1 MRCDGW
7 QERPFDEIM
16 LIPLRNGL
24 SKPKAIRGTGVKMV
38 NMGELFRYDR
48 IFDIDM
54 DLVPVT
60 SKEFEAAKLEEGD
73 LLFARQSLVREGAG
87 KCSIVMQTNGESVYE
102 SHLIRVRIDRSM
114 AEPLFYFYYLKSPQG
129 SGRISS
135 IVEQVAA
142 AGIRGSDLKRLM
154 LPVPSVLEQRAI
166 AATLSCLDDKIE
178 LNNRMNKNLE
188 EMAQALFKSW
198 FVDFD
203 PVKAKMEG
211 REPTGMDAETAAL
224 FPDEFEDSELGPIPK
239 GWRVDT
245 LGSVVSVNAQSL
257 SKDFP
262 HEMIYYVDINSVS
275 EGSCT
280 WPELAPLH
288 TAPSRARRL
297 VRDGD
302 TIWSMVRP
310 NRRAFL
316 YVCEPDERVVVS
328 TGFAVLSPELVP
340 SSFLHSHVTMSEF
353 SDYLASNADGSA
365 YPAVRPGHFEGA
377 RLVLPTDS
385 VLSSFDML
393 VGPIRRRIHRNQQEN
408 ANLSSLRD
416 TLLPKLMSGEIRVP
430 EAEDILEEVL

>member
-1 MRCDGW
+1 MRCNQW
-7 QERPFDEIM
+7 PH
-16 LIPLRNGL
+16 LRLGAVASVKGGKRL
-24 SKPKAIRGTGVKMV
+24 PK
-38 NMGELFRYDR
+38 GEL
-48 IFDIDM
+48 
-54 DLVPVT
+54 LKT
-60 SKEFEAAKLEEGD
+60 EA
-73 LLFARQSLVREGAG
+73 
-87 KCSIVMQTNGESVYE
+87 TPHPY
-102 SHLIRVRIDRSM
+102 IRVRDIGPNRRLSVNDGFEYVSRAVQQQIQRYTVRAGDVIISIVGSIGLLAVIDLSLDG
-114 AEPLFYFYYLKSPQG
+114 ANLTENCAKIVDLDSVDGDFLYYYLS
-129 SGRISS
+129 
-135 IVEQVAA
+135 
-142 AGIRGSDLKRLM
+142 SDLGQDEIRKRTVGAVQAK
-154 LPVPSVLEQRAI
+154 LPLKNIADIPIPCPPLPEQRAI
-166 AATLSCLDDKIE
+166 AAMLSCLDDKIE
-178 LNNRMNKNLE
+178 LNNRMNKTLE